1 MVFCIRIEKSVSS
14 LLIPSAPHEAISLN
28 ITSSKLK
35 SEDQNRSNSVNIE
48 FQWTKPSD
56 RNGSYYFELE
66 YSASQNFD
74 GGRNKSVVNKSQISG
89 EQLNMQFNDG
99 LPYAMYEVTI
109 FAYNIKRGRTY
120 KGPPTTTSYR
130 SIPIGKL

>member
-1 MVFCIRIEKSVSS
+1 MVFCIRIEKSISS
-14 LLIPSAPHEAISLN
+14 LLILSAPHEAISLE
-28 ITSSKLK
+28 ITSNELTSG
-35 SEDQNRSNSVNIE
+35 DQNRSNSVKIE
-48 FQWTKPSD
+48 FQWTKPSE

-66 YSASQNFD
+66 YSALQNFD
-74 GGRNKSVVNKSQISG
+74 GGRRISVVNKSQISG
-89 EQLNMQFNDG
+89 EQINMQFNDG

-120 KGPPTTTSYR
+120 KGPPTTTSYL